1 MDELHLKAI
10 IRNNSRLQAL
20 GIPALSQL
28 FVAKT
33 VISREKRP
41 KNSTDESEAE
51 YHPNEDDTSEGE
63 SSNDSLVHEI
73 EALQEFNSTPT
84 ASSNSKGLKDCKKTS
99 QESSKKRSAA
109 MPPGGVKP
117 RPPLSISF
125 DCIMNILSLDSF
137 FEKDDDLAHCD
148 DDNWLANGADLIAHC
163 HDDNQRNNEAGGST
177 RPHQQTQPDN
187 NFEGKLQ
194 T

>member
-1 MDELHLKAI
+1 MSQLVCELQGRGKYHHKMLMQVLKVKRCMILNSRHQVSFISQVPTKLKNLFPTLTTIVLKA
-10 IRNNSRLQAL
+10 SFLL
-20 GIPALSQL
+20 LLS
-28 FVAKT
+28 
-33 VISREKRP
+33 
-41 KNSTDESEAE
+41 
-51 YHPNEDDTSEGE
+51 YHANVLS
-63 SSNDSLVHEI
+63 
-73 EALQEFNSTPT
+73 F
-84 ASSNSKGLKDCKKTS
+84 GLL
-99 QESSKKRSAA
+99 A
-109 MPPGGVKP
+109 
-117 RPPLSISF
+117 LSISF

-177 RPHQQTQPDN
+177 QPHQQTQPDN

>member
-1 MDELHLKAI
+1 MDELRLKAI
-10 IRNNSRLQAL
+10 
-20 GIPALSQL
+20 
-28 FVAKT
+28 
-33 VISREKRP
+33 
-41 KNSTDESEAE
+41 NSTDESEAE

-63 SSNDSLVHEI
+63 SFNDSLVHET
-73 EALQEFNSTPT
+73 EALQEFNSTAT

-137 FEKDDDLAHCD
+137 FEEDDDLAHCD

-177 RPHQQTQPDN
+177 QPLQQTQPDN